1 MMAAA
6 MNRLLRPFGLKLGPL
21 QAGAI
26 YFPLH
31 FFAVGIGLTL
41 LTGPQ
46 GVGVFWP
53 AAGSLFAFLL
63 LYPARFWPVLFIT
76 TYVAE
81 MLANT
86 LFAPQLPFSAA
97 GLLFPVKFAAAL
109 IGVGLMHVSVRG
121 PISFAR
127 LRDVLFFSVAALLS
141 TLLCAIVAIAL
152 RGDTSFGEHAYW
164 LSVQSWWIGDFLGA
178 LIVTPL
184 VLTVGFHGFALSKH
198 SRGGRAATLSA
209 FAVLLLMLLAVFL
222 RKPGALSSPLD
233 VPYIVYP
240 VLVWIAMLSG
250 PRRTALAA
258 GITVAIAALATTRGF
273 GPFDSPYQLQTFVA
287 LCVLPVLLLQAV
299 MAERDAAIAQARTSD
314 ERYRAFV
321 ANSSEA
327 IFRTELA
334 EPMPIT
340 LSPDE
345 QVAWVRKHGY
355 VAECNTAFM
364 VALGLKDAQSPVV
377 GTRLGDHPTWSKIY
391 IERIRE
397 AIRNGYQVRNIEHVV
412 HGPYGLDRVLLI
424 SMMGIVEND
433 RVLRFWG
440 SGRDVTAMREAESA
454 LAQHDG
460 QLRALATEITLAE
473 ERARRKLASEL
484 HDGPAQN
491 LMGLGMQLA
500 EIKRGID
507 DRELLQRMDEA
518 EQVLADATLQTRTLM
533 LELAP
538 PGLHESGLLE
548 ALRWLADRV
557 SKQQRL
563 LVTVEDDGNPKPLED
578 QVTVLLFQTVRELL
592 QNVVKHAR
600 SKRATVRCAVNNDA
614 LSLDVIDPGIGFE
627 VHSINRLPTRQGGFG
642 LFNIRERLKLMGGS
656 IDIHSIVGE
665 GTTVRIRVPLKSQHG
680 LFDEALRA

>member
-1 MMAAA
+1 

-21 QAGAI
+21 QAGAT

-31 FFAVGIGLTL
+31 FLAVGIGLTVL
-41 LTGPQ
+41 SAPE

-63 LYPARFWPVLFIT
+63 LYPARYWGALFIT
-76 TYVAE
+76 SYVAE
-81 MLANT
+81 LLAHT
-86 LFAPQLPFSAA
+86 LLAPELPFSGA

-109 IGVGLMHVSVRG
+109 VGVGIMQVAVRG

-127 LRDVLFFSVAALLS
+127 LRHVLIFTGAALFS
-141 TLLCAIVAIAL
+141 TLLCAVVAIAL
-152 RGDTSFGEHAYW
+152 RGDLSFGERAYW
-164 LSVQSWWIGDFLGA
+164 LAVQSWWIGDFLGA
-178 LIVTPL
+178 LIITPM
-184 VLTVGFHGFALSKH
+184 VLTVGFHGFALGVH
-198 SRGGRAATLSA
+198 ARGGRAATLSA
-209 FAVLLLMLLAVFL
+209 FGVLLAMLLAVFL

-258 GITVAIAALATTRGF
+258 GITVAIASVATTRGF
-273 GPFDSPYQLQTFVA
+273 GPFDSPYQLQTFLA

-299 MAERDAAIAQARTSD
+299 MAERDYAIEKARTSD
-314 ERYRAFV
+314 ERYRAFI

-327 IFRTELA
+327 IFRCELA
-334 EPMPIT
+334 EPMPVT
-340 LSPDE
+340 LSADD
-345 QVAWVRKHGY
+345 QVGWVRKHGV

-364 VALGLKDAQSPVV
+364 VALGVKDAQNPVV
-377 GTRLGDHPTWSKIY
+377 GTRLGDHPTWSKVY

-424 SMMGIVEND
+424 SMIGIVD
-433 RVLRFWG
+433 SGHVLRFWG
-440 SGRDVTAMREAESA
+440 SGRDVTAMREAEAA
-454 LAQHDG
+454 LAQHDA

-507 DRELLQRMDEA
+507 DRHLLQRMEEA
-518 EQVLADATLQTRTLM
+518 EQVLADTTLQTRTLM

-563 LVTVEDDGNPKPLED
+563 LVAVEDDGNPKPLED

-600 SKRATVRCAVNNDA
+600 SKRATVRCAVNNDV
-614 LSLDVIDPGIGFE
+614 LSLDVIDPGVGFE
-627 VHSINRLPTRQGGFG
+627 VHSIDRLPTRQGGFG